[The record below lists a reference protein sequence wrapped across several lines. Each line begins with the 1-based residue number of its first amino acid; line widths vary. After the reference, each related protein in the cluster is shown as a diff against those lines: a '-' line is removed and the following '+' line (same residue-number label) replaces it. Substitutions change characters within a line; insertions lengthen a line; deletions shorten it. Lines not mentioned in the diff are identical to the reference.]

1 MNVNNMLEAYRTK
14 KKDNSL
20 THGNAINVVHKY
32 AYQRNSQRANEL
44 YTEAY
49 QRSTSLDGTYRTA
62 EETDNFYDGLI
73 NRYDSSNSAVLTST
87 VNKLNELRNS
97 EKKFYSQFADPKS
110 YYSSYAF
117 SSYSDKSDD
126 EIQQEMDRLTNLGYT
141 NIRNEGSLEG
151 LAALQQKRKN
161 DAIKSMS
168 QEEIEKKLADLDM
181 QANAYNDLNSDGTA
195 GVKNTSFSN
204 PYSMIALAESSPAMG
219 GLTAKEADELEAQS
233 QAAKEEA
240 FTIRYLTD
248 ETFKANVDAQ
258 ISRKQELQ
266 NWWDNMEWYEQVGTW
281 LGNSVQK
288 GLSDASKGIFQT
300 VNFVSDA
307 LTFGNAQVENYINRG
322 YETFYD
328 ALGANDQNYDDFIT
342 GMDNEF
348 LAGLSNMTTGVVQSL
363 PSTVLVFMSGGS
375 SAVASGLL
383 SGAQA
388 ATTSQVLTGAF
399 SSAAKNPSFWA
410 NVTQML
416 GPTYYE
422 AIEDGASEFDAMLVA
437 LLNAGAGSL
446 VEVGGGV
453 ETIPKGS
460 ASIKQWLKSMA
471 EEGREEVIQGA
482 IEASLGSLYKD
493 VPIFSTDGSGIIDP
507 NRAAQEFVG
516 GVYGGALLGSGP
528 MLINKL
534 GGNAGGVD
542 SQPESY
548 LNNPVDYYEQQEIY
562 DEALK
567 NFQTYATP
575 EDYYTSY
582 SGGKATSIDEN
593 GNATSYDTN
602 NYARGLWDGAEEFS
616 ESFGQPADVRYQ
628 LKGVNENGIEVY
640 ETSENTKNLSLSE
653 KKKALVNSVKNDF
666 KGRTAKFTKDGE
678 TYYAQINDAGIRKSA
693 YGDKKSSRSGRT
705 AKLNIGVDGNYFE
718 LLENSRYD
726 GSLDEQGKTTN
737 SGIHDKTSLWDYYVK
752 TIQSDGKLY
761 DVLINVA
768 DAGNNQYVYDVTL
781 KENKKGRLTPKGQQ
795 GPFQTGISPTAYTIP
810 QNSGGVNSFAQ
821 KSTENSYFKSNPNI
835 DTAKISE
842 AVRSNS
848 DSTAETQ
855 LAAAAQAIGY
865 SPELSDYMQKTYEFS
880 PNKDVEAFAD
890 NYNRIYL
897 LARSGY
903 LTESEAN
910 SWGGIVA
917 NIGFPAVN
925 SAYNQGRLAYEADMK
940 ANDAKN
946 EAAKIGQGKQKGGAK
961 DTTGKADKS
970 TVSALKQV
978 GKKTGIKFRIV
989 RKIDGRSNANGY
1001 YDSAK
1006 GEIVLNI
1013 NSKNIVATAV
1023 HELTHYIRINSPGQ
1037 YKELQDF
1044 VMNWVKSKNSDFLT
1058 AVLDEYKETYGSL
1071 DNMQD
1076 VIEEITADVSSELV
1090 RNEDFLA
1097 ALVTNVQFVDDICAK
1112 KPTLAQKIFDFLED
1126 LVESVKAFVK
1136 AHGSVSDMA
1145 AALAKDDN
1153 YQTLAKLEKLWSK
1166 ALDSADEN
1174 YLANE
1179 STAEGKGSVKYSL
1192 GENNPGIRFSLS
1204 SPIEYT
1210 KDLVAVH
1217 NLNETS
1223 LKEALAL
1230 GGLPSPS
1237 IAIIK
1242 SEQGHEKYG
1251 DITAVFGRETI
1262 DPEFDKRNKVY
1273 GADAWTPTKPT
1284 VEYKVNYDNLLAF
1297 EKDIKEL
1304 SDNIANGMFS
1314 SSSVLR
1320 SYGIDETSSDNLS
1333 SLAERLTNSE
1343 AVRAAYISDTGKTIE
1358 PVYTPKEY
1366 DNFGNDAI
1374 RKYISLV
1381 GEKHLASVIAELE
1394 ADESLTK
1401 ISERE
1406 KPAIKSILREIL
1418 EERFSRILNRDP
1430 SKKEERLNNM
1440 VENRIESI
1448 YRIEDFLKH
1457 AWEFY
1462 LNGEQVSNEID
1473 RIATRDK
1480 LFDETDTK
1488 EVKAW
1493 LEKRLEGVIG
1503 EAGIYNGKER
1513 YTSSGNSRSF
1523 EQLHYSYTLE
1533 NIVKAMNETQS
1544 ARGEAMLGADAAS
1557 IQAVA
1562 TPSYKS
1568 VSEIKQDSGRLKHLD
1583 DTEYKK
1589 LNEELDGDI
1598 QNAIK
1603 LVRRTNKPHS
1613 DNEFVEVEIIGTVM
1627 VYAAQTNQSIQSIK
1641 KTFSKEGY
1649 TISDATAKAIQN
1661 IYKKASSMPTGYF
1674 EAKPQRAVG
1683 FDEVKYIILPE
1694 ATDSKLVSELEN
1706 NGVTVIRYDPATQ
1719 NRVEI
1724 LDKLEDVKFSL
1735 TSTSKVDYEALL
1747 AENAEL
1753 RKQVET
1759 LQAEMKI
1766 TEGHKVKRSEVTKL
1780 AHSMCKQYSSKY
1792 DVETL
1797 TDNLEKI
1804 FNYMAEEGS
1813 SAVEAQKAL
1822 TEVAKAVIRES
1833 SEKANPIEEAYGAV
1847 ELPSK
1852 IVLSE
1857 NLAGSLSEAYGSY
1870 AELKQACKGGVQI
1883 KKAKDG
1889 DTVTN
1894 IDSIY
1899 QELSKKYPSLFPES
1913 RWAEEDQFDRI
1924 LEVSK
1929 LNRPV
1934 YVNKYKMDE
1943 DTHAA
1948 VAASELFDR
1957 YFDTPEVKTFADKQ
1971 EAKLRRLQI
1980 ESRNKI
1986 KAVKEEAKQRYEKKL
2001 AELKLQKDFKY
2012 EKLKEKQAE
2021 KIADLQG
2028 LFDERRQNEKIRR
2041 ETTNVRNKI
2050 KGLMKYFDGCLR
2062 NPTERKYVPA
2072 YLYDAVLDV
2081 CRMVDLETGKT
2092 SADGGPTKAAEKL
2105 RALRDQYDKMKN
2117 DRDNPYF
2124 ADAYDQSLNDELL
2137 EITELVRDKTVYQ
2150 LTYGEL
2156 NRLYELLKRVQY
2168 NVRTA
2173 TKLIGDQKATDIAE
2187 SGVKVIKE
2195 IRDSSTSVSKIGGWY
2210 QINTLNAERVAR
2222 KASGYIKDSE
2232 LVRLVKGLSDGEL
2245 KAKQAEI
2252 EAQKYFEEL
2261 IGRKKEFADF
2271 KGKTKNSLV
2280 DVGLKDENGNPVLI
2294 TKEMRTALYL
2304 HSLNAQNMKHIT
2316 YGGLSVPDL
2325 ELYKRGKKV
2334 QAFNHC
2340 VRGHISAD
2348 ALANIASGMTQYELD
2363 FVKAAQKFFG
2373 EFSRGKINEVS
2384 MTLYGFKK
2392 ANIDN
2397 YFPINSDKNF
2407 LNTEIGISV
2416 DSTLEGSGF
2425 LNKRVNSGNPIYLE
2439 GVSDTVARH
2448 AERVS
2453 KLYGLAVP
2461 IRNFNKV
2468 YNVATQGYTTSVRES
2483 MQKKWSGDSS
2493 NPGGYVVAY
2502 FDQYIKDLQGN
2513 QRGDRLPIL
2522 DKLYGNLA
2530 QSVLSLKPSI
2540 SAIQLSAYPNAASV
2554 LGFKSLGKALLKGGK
2569 NSAFI
2574 SRADRELIAK
2584 YTPLLEMRY
2593 DGDSTREISYASRKE
2608 NWASKVPWLMAWN
2621 QKMDI
2626 AVVGRIW
2633 SAAEYWIQEHSSALK
2648 KGTDEYYKAVAEKFN
2663 EAVLHTQANYTVSQR
2678 SAVMRSQN
2686 AILKAFTIYKTE
2698 SMNTFGVLV
2707 DAVSDYNAQ
2716 LKRYRQSATEENK
2729 AEVRRAG
2736 KKLARSVSSVVVS
2749 SMTYTLLKFIA
2760 AALMHRMDPYRDDED
2775 NLTAESIMSNCGR
2788 IFLEQLGGLALFG
2801 GELTSLFEAM
2811 VLQERYYGIEN
2822 NQLSAISDLASSC
2835 VDMYNA
2841 FVKASDG
2848 SLTDEEKQQKL
2859 GKASWK
2865 FAQNICSILGVPLTG
2880 ASQIAEG
2887 VVKHGRDMFNGE
2899 FFSFASDIELSKS
2912 DQLFEAYMN
2921 GNSSEYSR
2929 LAASYSSKST
2939 AEGIVAKQLAE
2950 YDSRILQMAILH
2962 NDSRIS
2968 KYDRIWKQMKAEG
2981 HDFDILMKA
2990 MNCAKNEINNTLK
3003 SIAEHRA
3010 KGDTSSAEYRELMLL
3025 AEEYVSMGMDDE
3037 ELEKLVDEAQADIEE
3052 NLAAEQ
3058 VELTESA
3065 YEPKNI
3071 AGCLAN
3077 GDTEN
3082 AVRIYEE
3089 LLEAK
3094 KTELV
3099 ENGTDED
3106 DAEEEA
3112 EAAMRSSLTSK
3123 LKPVYLE
3130 LLERGNKTVLREFEN
3145 ILVREFGYRRSTVR
3159 KWE

>member
-1 MNVNNMLEAYRTK
+1 MNVNNMLETYRTK

-20 THGNAINVVHKY
+20 SDGNAINAVHKY

-62 EETDNFYDGLI
+62 EETDSFYDGLI
-73 NRYDSSNSAVLTST
+73 NRYDSSNSAVLTSA

-117 SSYSDKSDD
+117 SNYSDKSDD
-126 EIQQEMDRLTNLGYT
+126 EIQKEIDRLSNLNYT
-141 NIRNEGSLEG
+141 NIKNEGAIEG
-151 LAALQQKRKN
+151 LTALQQKKKN

-168 QEEIEKKLADLDM
+168 GEEIENKLASLDM
-181 QANAYNDLNSDGTA
+181 KANAYNDLNPDGTM

-204 PYSMIALAESSPAMG
+204 PYSMIALAESSPVMG
-219 GLTAKEADELEAQS
+219 GLYAKEADKLEAES
-233 QAAKEEA
+233 EAAKEEA

-248 ETFKANVDAQ
+248 EEFKANVDSQ
-258 ISRKQELQ
+258 IARKQELQ
-266 NWWDNMEWYEQVGTW
+266 QWWDDMEWYEQFGTW
-281 LGNSVQK
+281 LGNSAWK
-288 GLSDASKGIFQT
+288 GLSDASKGIMQ
-300 VNFVSDA
+300 SMEMLGSG
-307 LTFGNAQVENYINRG
+307 LTGGSEWVKNG
-322 YETFYD
+322 YQPFYD
-328 ALGANDQNYDDFIT
+328 ALGVNDQNYEDFIT
-342 GMDNEF
+342 GMDDEF
-348 LAGLSNMTTGVVQSL
+348 LAGLSNMTAGVVQSM
-363 PSTVLVFMSGGS
+363 PSTALAFMSGGS
-375 SAVASGLL
+375 SAASSLL
-383 SGAQA
+383 PGAQA
-388 ATTSQVLTGAF
+388 ATTSQILSSTF

-410 NVTQML
+410 NVVQTL
-416 GPTYYE
+416 GPTYYN
-422 AIEDGASEFDAMLVA
+422 AIEDGASELDATIVA

-482 IEASLGSLYKD
+482 IEASLGTLYKD
-493 VPIFSTDGSGIIDP
+493 VPIVSTDGSGIIDP
-507 NRAAQEFVG
+507 NRAAQEFIG
-516 GVYGGALLGSGP
+516 GAYGGALLGAGP

-534 GGNAGGVD
+534 GGNAGSVD

-548 LNNPVDYYEQQEIY
+548 LNNSVDYYEQQEVY

-575 EDYYTSY
+575 DDYFTSY
-582 SGGKATSIDEN
+582 SSGKATNIDEN
-593 GNATSYDTN
+593 GNAVSYDTN
-602 NYARGLWDGAEEFS
+602 NYARGLWNGAEEFA
-616 ESFGQPADVRYQ
+616 ESFGQPTDVRYQ

-640 ETSENTKNLSLSE
+640 ETSEKTKNLSLSE
-653 KKKALVNSVKNDF
+653 KKKALLNSVKNDF
-666 KGRTAKFTKDGE
+666 KGRNAKFTKDGE
-678 TYYAQINDAGIRKSA
+678 TYYAQINDAGIRKGV
-693 YGDKKSSRSGRT
+693 YGDKKSSRGGST
-705 AKLNIGVDGNYFE
+705 AKLNIGADGNYFE
-718 LLENSRYD
+718 LLENSLYN
-726 GSLDEQGKTTN
+726 GSSDEQGKTTN
-737 SGIHDKTSLWDYYVK
+737 NGIHKKTSSWDYYVK
-752 TIQSDGKLY
+752 TIESDGKLY
-761 DVLINVA
+761 DVLVNVA
-768 DAGNNQYVYDVTL
+768 DQGENRYVYDVTL
-781 KENKKGRLTPKGQQ
+781 RENEGSRPTSKANNSHYLRVQPTS
-795 GPFQTGISPTAYTIP
+795 GITTVT
-810 QNSGGVNSFAQ
+810 QNSGGVNGYSQ
-821 KSTENSYFKSNPNI
+821 KSTENSYFKSNPNV
-835 DTAKISE
+835 DAAKISE

-855 LAAAAQAIGY
+855 IAAAAKAIGY

-925 SAYNQGRLAYEADMK
+925 SAYNQGRLAYEADIK
-940 ANDAKN
+940 ANAAKN
-946 EAAKIGQGKQKGGAK
+946 EAAKAGQGKQKGGAK

-989 RKIDGRSNANGY
+989 SEIDGRSNANGY
-1001 YDSAK
+1001 YDSTK
-1006 GEIVLNI
+1006 GEIVI
-1013 NSKNIVATAV
+1013 NVNAKNIVATAV
-1023 HELTHYIRINSPGQ
+1023 HELTHHIRINSPEQ
-1037 YKELQDF
+1037 YNELQDF
-1044 VMNWVKSKNSDFLT
+1044 VMNWVKSKNSNFLT
-1058 AVLDEYKETYGSL
+1058 AVLDQYKETYGSL

-1076 VIEEITADVSSELV
+1076 IIEEITADVSSELV
-1090 RNEDFLA
+1090 QNDNFIA
-1097 ALVTNVQFVDDICAK
+1097 ALITNVQFADDICAK

-1179 STAEGKGSVKYSL
+1179 STAEGNGGVKYSL
-1192 GENNPGIRFSLS
+1192 NKDFAKKYDEWDKKTIGFDFYIGTTSEVLSSLGVDTKKIYWDASKIVKIKDKHPAMTDNVIKQVPNILENPVIVMESKTVSGRLTLFGEVYDTNGTPVLAVLELNPSGKNGHKLNVIKIASAYGKDSNPQKLINESKILYISENKNVADTWLSLNRLQLPLGVKYGYNDSISQKSDSVNTSISEKEKKYTINRNMRFSLS
-1204 SPIEYT
+1204 
-1210 KDLVAVH
+1210 
-1217 NLNETS
+1217 
-1223 LKEALAL
+1223 
-1230 GGLPSPS
+1230 
-1237 IAIIK
+1237 
-1242 SEQGHEKYG
+1242 
-1251 DITAVFGRETI
+1251 
-1262 DPEFDKRNKVY
+1262 
-1273 GADAWTPTKPT
+1273 
-1284 VEYKVNYDNLLAF
+1284 
-1297 EKDIKEL
+1297 
-1304 SDNIANGMFS
+1304 
-1314 SSSVLR
+1314 
-1320 SYGIDETSSDNLS
+1320 
-1333 SLAERLTNSE
+1333 
-1343 AVRAAYISDTGKTIE
+1343 
-1358 PVYTPKEY
+1358 
-1366 DNFGNDAI
+1366 
-1374 RKYISLV
+1374 
-1381 GEKHLASVIAELE
+1381 
-1394 ADESLTK
+1394 
-1401 ISERE
+1401 
-1406 KPAIKSILREIL
+1406 
-1418 EERFSRILNRDP
+1418 
-1430 SKKEERLNNM
+1430 
-1440 VENRIESI
+1440 
-1448 YRIEDFLKH
+1448 
-1457 AWEFY
+1457 
-1462 LNGEQVSNEID
+1462 
-1473 RIATRDK
+1473 
-1480 LFDETDTK
+1480 
-1488 EVKAW
+1488 
-1493 LEKRLEGVIG
+1493 
-1503 EAGIYNGKER
+1503 
-1513 YTSSGNSRSF
+1513 
-1523 EQLHYSYTLE
+1523 
-1533 NIVKAMNETQS
+1533 
-1544 ARGEAMLGADAAS
+1544 
-1557 IQAVA
+1557 
-1562 TPSYKS
+1562 
-1568 VSEIKQDSGRLKHLD
+1568 
-1583 DTEYKK
+1583 
-1589 LNEELDGDI
+1589 
-1598 QNAIK
+1598 
-1603 LVRRTNKPHS
+1603 
-1613 DNEFVEVEIIGTVM
+1613 
-1627 VYAAQTNQSIQSIK
+1627 
-1641 KTFSKEGY
+1641 
-1649 TISDATAKAIQN
+1649 
-1661 IYKKASSMPTGYF
+1661 
-1674 EAKPQRAVG
+1674 
-1683 FDEVKYIILPE
+1683 
-1694 ATDSKLVSELEN
+1694 
-1706 NGVTVIRYDPATQ
+1706 
-1719 NRVEI
+1719 
-1724 LDKLEDVKFSL
+1724 
-1735 TSTSKVDYEALL
+1735 STSKVDYEALL
-1747 AENAEL
+1747 AENAKL

-1766 TEGHKVKRSEVTKL
+1766 TKGHKVKRSAVEKL

-1792 DVETL
+1792 DAETL

-1804 FNYMAEEGS
+1804 FNYMAEDGS
-1813 SAVEAQKAL
+1813 SAVEAQKSL

-1833 SEKANPIEEAYGAV
+1833 SEKVNPIEEAYGAV

-1857 NLAGSLSEAYGSY
+1857 NLSGSLSEAYGSY
-1870 AELKQACKGGVQI
+1870 AELKQACKGGIQI
-1883 KKAKDG
+1883 ARANDSNS
-1889 DTVTN
+1889 VTHV
-1894 IDSIY
+1894 DSLY
-1899 QELSKKYPSLFPES
+1899 QELSEKYPSLFPENL
-1913 RWAEEDQFDRI
+1913 WAEEDQFDRI

-1971 EAKLRRLQI
+1971 EAKLRQLQI

-2021 KIADLQG
+2021 KIADLQVQ
-2028 LFDERRQNEKIRR
+2028 FNERRYNEKIRR
-2041 ETTNVRNKI
+2041 ETTSVRNKI

-2092 SADGGPTKAAEKL
+2092 SADGSPTKAAEKL

-2117 DRDNPYF
+2117 DKDNPYF

-2156 NRLYELLKRVQY
+2156 NRLYELLKRVQH

-2280 DVGLKDENGNPVLI
+2280 NVGLKDENGNPLLI

-2304 HSLNAQNMKHIT
+2304 HSLNAQNVKHIT

-2340 VRGHISAD
+2340 VRGRISAD

-2373 EFSRGKINEVS
+2373 EFSRDKINEVS

-2439 GVSDTVARH
+2439 GVADTVARH

-2468 YNVATQGYTTSVRES
+2468 YNVATKGYTASVRET
-2483 MQKKWSGDSS
+2483 MQKKWSGDSG
-2493 NPGGYVVAY
+2493 NPGGYVVSY

-2513 QRGDRLPIL
+2513 QRGERAPVL

-2540 SAIQLSAYPNAASV
+2540 SAIQLSAYPNAAST

-2569 NSAFI
+2569 NNALI

-2593 DGDSTREISYASRKE
+2593 DGDSTREISYAAKKE

-2621 QKMDI
+2621 QKVDI

-2633 SAAEYWIQEHSSALK
+2633 SAAEYWVQEHIPKLE
-2648 KGTDEYYKAVAEKFN
+2648 KGADEYYRAVAEKFN
-2663 EAVLHTQANYTVSQR
+2663 EAVLQTQANYTVSQR

-2686 AILKAFTIYKTE
+2686 AILKTFTIYKTE
-2698 SMNTFGVLV
+2698 SMNTFGVLA
-2707 DAVSDYNAQ
+2707 DAISDYNAQ

-2729 AEVRRAG
+2729 TEVRRAG
-2736 KKLARSVSSVVVS
+2736 KKLARSVSGAVVS
-2749 SMTYTLLKFIA
+2749 AMTYTVLKLIVS
-2760 AALMHRMDPYRDDED
+2760 ALMHRMDPYRDDED
-2775 NLTAESIMSNCGR
+2775 NLTAESVMSNCGR
-2788 IFLEQLGGLALFG
+2788 IFLEQMGGLALFG
-2801 GELTSLFEAM
+2801 GELTSIFEAII
-2811 VLQERYYGIEN
+2811 LKERYYGIEN
-2822 NQLSAISDLASSC
+2822 NQLSAISDLASSA
-2835 VDMYNA
+2835 VNTINA
-2841 FVKASDG
+2841 FASAFD
-2848 SLTDEEKQQKL
+2848 SSFSDAEKQNKL
-2859 GKASWK
+2859 GKASWQL
-2865 FAQNICSILGVPLTG
+2865 AQNICSVFGVPLNG

-2887 VVKHGRDMFNGE
+2887 IVKHGQDIFNGE

-2912 DQLFEAYMN
+2912 EQLFEAYMN
-2921 GNSSEYSR
+2921 GDTAEYNR
-2929 LAASYSSKST
+2929 LVASYGNKST
-2939 AEGIVAKQLAE
+2939 AEGLVAKQLAE
-2950 YDSRILQMAILH
+2950 YDSRILKMAILH
-2962 NDSRIS
+2962 NDSKIS
-2968 KYDRIWKQMKAEG
+2968 EYDQIWKQMKAEG
-2981 HDFDILMKA
+2981 HDFDILMRA
-2990 MNCAKNEINNTLK
+2990 MNCAKNEISKTIK
-3003 SIAEHRA
+3003 SIAEYRA
-3010 KGDTSSAEYRELMLL
+3010 SGDTSSVEYRELMLL
-3025 AEEYVSMGMDDE
+3025 AEEYISMGMDNK

-3052 NLAAEQ
+3052 KLASEQ
-3058 VELTESA
+3058 VERTESA
-3065 YEPKNI
+3065 YEPQNI

-3130 LLERGNKTVLREFEN
+3130 LLERGDKTALREFEN